1 MAGKLVLVVD
11 DSPLLRRLITQVL
24 HQEGYRVEVA
34 ADGEE
39 ALQKIRQLQPDIVL
53 LDVVMPNKDGYQ
65 VAREIREHM
74 APERQPRVILL
85 TGVDGGKSRHQARQL
100 GVDDVLAK
108 PFSPMELTARVRAV
122 S

>member
-1 MAGKLVLVVD
+1 
-11 DSPLLRRLITQVL
+11 
-24 HQEGYRVEVA
+24 
-34 ADGEE
+34 
-39 ALQKIRQLQPDIVL
+39 
-53 LDVVMPNKDGYQ
+53 
-65 VAREIREHM
+65 M